1 MTPKVERL
9 VNLTIAL
16 LEARRPIT
24 FAELKRRTRYYDQGD
39 PESARRMFERDK
51 KLLRSLGVPIET
63 HELAFSDEVGYR
75 VPRPAYELPDPD
87 LTPGEVAALGLA
99 LEASGADD
107 SRLALAKLA
116 ARAPDPDEFEPITHT
131 RLTLAADPVDQV
143 AEAVATRT
151 PLRFD
156 YRTAAG
162 RAELRRVRPHA
173 IAHRRG
179 AWYLVAHD
187 LARDALRVFRL
198 DRVRGTVRTDGEP
211 GSYPHPDELDVAGL
225 IAGPEGERVEV
236 EIAAEDRARF
246 ELARRGAVPTDT
258 SHGDRT
264 VLRIPELDELRDR
277 AWLLG
282 FGADVEVLAPAALR
296 EQLIDALER
305 LVAQHR

>member
-24 FAELKRRTRYYDQGD
+24 FAELKRRTRYYDQDD

-75 VPRPAYELPDPD
+75 VPRPAYELPDAD

-99 LEASGADD
+99 LEASGADT
-107 SRLALAKLA
+107 SRLSLAKLA
-116 ARAPDPDEFEPITHT
+116 ARAPDPDDHEPITHT
-131 RLTLAADPVDQV
+131 RLTLAADPVDPV
-143 AEAVATRT
+143 AEAVATCT
-151 PLRFD
+151 PLLFD

-162 RAELRRVRPHA
+162 RVQLRRVHPHA

-179 AWYLVAHD
+179 AWYLIAHD
-187 LARDALRVFRL
+187 LDRDALRVFRL
-198 DRVRGTVRTDGEP
+198 DRVRGAVRPDGDP
-211 GSYPHPDELDVAGL
+211 GSYEHPDDLDVAGL
-225 IAGPEGERVEV
+225 VAGPEGERVEV
-236 EIAAEDRARF
+236 EIAAQDRARF
-246 ELARRGAVPTDT
+246 ELVRRGAVPSDA
-258 SHGDRT
+258 SDDDRRI
-264 VLRIPELDELRDR
+264 LRIPELDELRDR

-296 EQLIDALER
+296 AQLIAALER
-305 LVAQHR
+305 LVAQHQ

>member
-1 MTPKVERL
+1 
-9 VNLTIAL
+9 
-16 LEARRPIT
+16 
-24 FAELKRRTRYYDQGD
+24 
-39 PESARRMFERDK
+39 MFERDK

-63 HELAFSDEVGYR
+63 HELPFGDEVGYR
-75 VPRPAYELPDPD
+75 VPRPAYELPDPY

-116 ARAPDPDEFEPITHT
+116 ARAPDPDELEPITHT
-131 RLTLAADPVDQV
+131 RLRLAADPVDQV

-162 RAELRRVRPHA
+162 RSQLRRVRPHA

-187 LARDALRVFRL
+187 LDRDALRVFRL
-198 DRVRGTVRTDGEP
+198 DRMRGTVQPDGEP
-211 GSYPHPDELDVAGL
+211 GSYLHPDQLDVAGL

-246 ELARRGAVPTDT
+246 ELLRRGAVPTDT
-258 SHGDRT
+258 RRAERT
-264 VLRIPELDELRDR
+264 VLRIPQLDELRDR

-282 FGADVEVLAPAALR
+282 FGDDIEVLAPEALR
-296 EQLIDALER
+296 EQLIAALER